1 MAKAKKASTTKVTP
15 KAAADLSKRAEATQ
29 KPVPVTISD
38 QPQGDHTHLATPS
51 EEQDMRKAATSDAA
65 RKAAI
70 AAGKKD
76 PLEKWGD
83 PNAAPDSVRRA
94 AMGG

>member
-1 MAKAKKASTTKVTP
+1 
-15 KAAADLSKRAEATQ
+15 
-29 KPVPVTISD
+29 
-38 QPQGDHTHLATPS
+38 
-51 EEQDMRKAATSDAA
+51 MRKAATSDAA